1 MTTASLTI
9 VVRSTEIDVNGHVN
23 NAKYLEYLEWGREEW
38 YEKAGLYYQVLR
50 DLGVLTV
57 TVNININYR
66 KECVQG
72 EELTIRTF
80 TEKVGNKSFVLRQ
93 EIANA
98 ADEICID
105 ALVTC
110 VTVDTESRKSVAV
123 PERLREMFSGQ

>member
-23 NAKYLEYLEWGREEW
+23 NARYLEYLEWGREEW

-66 KECVQG
+66 KECLQG
-72 EELTIRTF
+72 EKLTIRTF
-80 TEKVGNKSFVLRQ
+80 PEKVGNTSFVLRQ

-98 ADEICID
+98 SNEICID
-105 ALVTC
+105 ARVTC
-110 VTVDTESRKSVAV
+110 VTVDTETRKSVMV
-123 PERLREMFSGQ
+123 PGRLRELFSGK